1 MLSIL
6 KIKLR
11 LLCLHCTKINLWNLM
26 SALLAFTKWIHGI
39 QHCIPLLILF
49 SCVHHRHNFAS
60 VQIPSHCFA
69 ECCISE
75 KSRHVKSLTSF
86 WLTLLTCM
94 YARTRTTVFL
104 NWVFS
109 LLTLSCFLVS
119 PHKKK
124 KTSPNSLSTP
134 LLTNLP
140 TPASWSCIISHE
152 L

>member
-1 MLSIL
+1 MAAISEQSFSGPIGQKDSLQLYCFLIKLYGNKKLNMLIIL

-11 LLCLHCTKINLWNLM
+11 LLCLHCTKINPWNLM

-86 WLTLLTCM
+86 WLTLLTC
-94 YARTRTTVFL
+94 VCVCVCVCVCL
-104 NWVFS
+104 CPQLCS
-109 LLTLSCFLVS
+109 
-119 PHKKK
+119 
-124 KTSPNSLSTP
+124 
-134 LLTNLP
+134 
-140 TPASWSCIISHE
+140 
-152 L
+152 